1 EPDGSL
7 NITNLLPPAQP
18 TSSEGEQAL
27 VLVIDD
33 LRLRDGQLT
42 LRLPALAGIQSLAD
56 IQVRL
61 SAQIDQEGLRAQVQQ
76 CTAHASP
83 AEVKILT
90 LQGALQKLKGTMQI
104 DHLRL
109 QTEQTTVLAN
119 GVLPG
124 GTQESSVTLQI
135 QPLDLAEIGRL
146 VDNTKLQGQVTV

>member
-1 EPDGSL
+1 
-7 NITNLLPPAQP
+7 
-18 TSSEGEQAL
+18 
-27 VLVIDD
+27 
-33 LRLRDGQLT
+33 
-42 LRLPALAGIQSLAD
+42 
-56 IQVRL
+56 RL

-146 VDNTKLQGQVTV
+146 VDNTKLQGQVTVDLQAEGPPEAVQVRSQLSAATARVALQSQINMAARPLRYDGTLEIVHLNLAELQAQ